1 MIIIKTSGVRKVL
14 LLFLIG
20 VLGLQVSAQI
30 GEKIFDDTVLHKIEF
45 FNVDI
50 SAIRD
55 PALKSV
61 YQQVDIK
68 IDGNILKM
76 IGLATKGEKSY
87 LAAPND
93 KKPFKIKTDKFIEGQ
108 KYDGIKRFNLHNNLY
123 DKGFMREKLTCD
135 ASARMGIH
143 APKCAFAEVYTN
155 GEYWGVYTLVEA
167 QDEIYKRT
175 FGDNNGFTIE
185 SFGSPANLNNL
196 AYYGKNPEDYSGQY
210 IVDHGDENLA
220 WQQWITLLDKIQNLP
235 PRYGYVDSISKY
247 IDYQTYF
254 KFNAVLD
261 YNLNAEPKNRNGI
274 YYYDIDK
281 KKWFTIC
288 WDQNVAFADFIQPDQ
303 NNFPNMQM
311 TAFLDKYATYS
322 QFSEAYDQTLCQL
335 SNSIFT
341 ENEVDSKIEAYR
353 KIIDDA
359 VEKDIRKG
367 FTFKEY
373 ELSIVALREFIAIRN
388 NETSEFLKKKGC
400 ICTTTVKQPEL
411 ENTGIRV
418 FPNPAKDF
426 LYVRV
431 PETAVY
437 RYSISN
443 MQGNMLQKGLLTNTN
458 IPISS
463 LPAGVF
469 LLEIYH
475 AGQRVAAEKLIKI

>member
-1 MIIIKTSGVRKVL
+1 MIIIKTSGVKRIL

-20 VLGLQVSAQI
+20 IWGLHVSAQN
-30 GEKIFDDTVLHKIEF
+30 GEKIFDDTFLHKVEL

-50 SAIRD
+50 SAIKD

-61 YQQVDIK
+61 YQQVEIK
-68 IDGNILKM
+68 IDGNTLNR

-93 KKPFKIKTDKFIEGQ
+93 KKPFKIKTDKFVTGQ

-135 ASARMGIH
+135 ASARMGIP
-143 APKCAFAEVYTN
+143 APKCAFTEVYIN

-175 FGDNNGFTIE
+175 FGNDNGYTIE
-185 SFGSPANLNNL
+185 SFGSPANLYNM

-210 IVDHGDENLA
+210 IVDHGDEEVA
-220 WQQWITLLDKIQNLP
+220 WNYWIKLLDKINNLP

-274 YYYDIDK
+274 YYFDLTT
-281 KKWFTIC
+281 KKWVTIC

-303 NNFPNMQM
+303 NNFPNTQM

-335 SNSIFT
+335 SNTIFT
-341 ENEVDSKIEAYR
+341 DEEVSSKIEAYR

-359 VEKDIRKG
+359 VEKDTRKG

-373 ELSIVALREFIAIRN
+373 ELSITDLLKFIAIRN
-388 NETSEFLKKKGC
+388 NETSEFLKKKGYT
-400 ICTTTVKQPEL
+400 CTTSSQQPK
-411 ENTGIRV
+411 TMSSKIRV
-418 FPNPAKDF
+418 FPNPAKNY
-426 LYVRV
+426 LSINIS
-431 PETAVY
+431 ETTPCN
-437 RYSISN
+437 YSISN
-443 MQGNMLQKGLLTNTN
+443 LQGVLLQKGTIENSSIN
-458 IPISS
+458 IST
-463 LPAGVF
+463 LPKRLFIIEFFQSGKRIAVMK
-469 LLEIYH
+469 
-475 AGQRVAAEKLIKI
+475 VMKN